1 MSIIA
6 YNATCTCGKSAIYK
20 FIVILICLN
29 KMHFI
34 VRCNKLYI
42 LLAENNRNNIIGNLS
57 SSLLFNNL
65 QILFDYF
72 ICYTQN

>member
-42 LLAENNRNNIIGNLS
+42 LLAENN
-57 SSLLFNNL
+57 
-65 QILFDYF
+65 
-72 ICYTQN
+72 